1 VQEVQMS
8 EQVIVAVDPAKRVH
22 AVNVVTVRSEVLAR
36 RTFANSSD
44 GFRELLKFGRKWRD
58 REWAVE
64 GSRGTGKNLA
74 QRLVSQGESVID
86 VPSRKSS
93 LVRAFASDSGRK
105 TDDVDAFSIGLAAWH
120 SPDLERV
127 RTDDHTET
135 LRLLTQ
141 RRKELVSL
149 RTQALGRL
157 HRELLILL
165 PGGAK
170 RRLTVAM
177 TKQLLASVRPRDEV
191 GKVRKQL
198 AVDQLADLVAID
210 KRIADINRQIKAA
223 VAKVDT
229 SLGDIFGVGPI
240 VTAMILGEVRNV
252 ARFRNADH
260 FASYNATAPGLWG
273 SGGDAT
279 PCVNLRGNRTL
290 NCAVHIV
297 ALSQMRHT
305 GLGRDYYLRKIAGGK
320 TKRAAL
326 RCLKRRISNVVYRHL
341 VADAVRQ
348 AGSPGGQLG
357 ATLQSSAADQIPTA
371 NTSEQPQP
379 GLAENATPKLL
390 AAS

>member
-1 VQEVQMS
+1 VQ
-8 EQVIVAVDPAKRVH
+8 EQVIIAVDPAKRVH
-22 AVNVVTVRSEVLAR
+22 AVNVVNARSAVLAR

-44 GFRELLKFGRKWRD
+44 GFRELLRFGRRWRQ

-64 GSRGTGKNLA
+64 GCRGTGKNLA
-74 QRLVSQGESVID
+74 QRLISQGESVID

-105 TDDVDAFSIGLAAWH
+105 TDDVDAYSIALAAWH

-127 RTDDHTET
+127 QTDGQCET
-135 LRLLTQ
+135 LRLLAH

-170 RRLTVAM
+170 RRLTVKTA
-177 TKQLLASVRPRDEV
+177 KGLLASVRPRDEV
-191 GKVRKQL
+191 SKVRKQL

-210 KRIADINRQIKAA
+210 KRIAEINKQIKTA
-223 VAKVDT
+223 VSKVDT
-229 SLGDIFGVGPI
+229 TVGEIYGVGPV
-240 VTAMILGEVRNV
+240 VTAMILGEVRNI
-252 ARFRNADH
+252 ARFRDADH

-290 NCAVHIV
+290 NSAMHIA
-297 ALSQMRHT
+297 ALSQMRHP
-305 GLGRDYYLRKIAGGK
+305 GPGRDYYLRKLAAGK

-326 RCLKRRISNVVYRHL
+326 RCLKRRISNVVFRHL
-341 VADAVRQ
+341 VADAARQ

-357 ATLQSSAADQIPTA
+357 ATVQSSAVDQIPKV

-379 GLAENATPKLL
+379 GLTKNRTAELLNA
-390 AAS
+390 S

>member
-1 VQEVQMS
+1 MV
-8 EQVIVAVDPAKRVH
+8 EQVIIAVDPAKRVH
-22 AVNVVTVRSEVLAR
+22 AINVVNARSEVLAR
-36 RTFANSSD
+36 RTFANSSE
-44 GFRELLKFGRKWRD
+44 GFRELLRFGRRWRQ

-64 GSRGTGKNLA
+64 GCRGTGKNLA

-120 SPDLERV
+120 SPGLERV

-135 LRLLTQ
+135 LRLLTH

-177 TKQLLASVRPRDEV
+177 TKRLLASVRPRDEV

-210 KRIADINRQIKAA
+210 KRIADINRQIKAG

-229 SLGDIFGVGPI
+229 SLGEIFGVGPI
-240 VTAMILGEVRNV
+240 VTAMVLGEVRNV
-252 ARFRNADH
+252 ARFRSADH

-290 NCAVHIV
+290 NSAMHIA
-297 ALSQMRHT
+297 ALSQMRHP
-305 GLGRDYYLRKIAGGK
+305 GQGRDYYLRKLAAGK

-326 RCLKRRISNVVYRHL
+326 RCLKRRISNIVYRHL
-341 VADAVRQ
+341 VADAARQ
-348 AGSPGGQLG
+348 VGSPGGQLG
-357 ATLQSSAADQIPTA
+357 ATLKSSAAGQIPKA
-371 NTSEQPQP
+371 STSEQPQP
-379 GLAENATPKLL
+379 GLNKNRTPELL
-390 AAS
+390 TAS

>member
-1 VQEVQMS
+1 MQ
-8 EQVIVAVDPAKRVH
+8 EQVIIAVDPAKRVH
-22 AVNVVTVRSEVLAR
+22 AVNVVNARSAVLAR

-44 GFRELLKFGRKWRD
+44 GFRELLRFGRRWRQ

-64 GSRGTGKNLA
+64 GCRGTGKNLA
-74 QRLVSQGESVID
+74 QRLISQGESVID

-105 TDDVDAFSIGLAAWH
+105 TDDVDAYSIALAAWH

-127 RTDDHTET
+127 QTDGQCET
-135 LRLLTQ
+135 LRLLAH

-170 RRLTVAM
+170 RRLTVKTA
-177 TKQLLASVRPRDEV
+177 KGLLASVRPRDEV
-191 GKVRKQL
+191 SKVRKQL

-210 KRIADINRQIKAA
+210 KRIAEINKQIKTA
-223 VAKVDT
+223 VSKVDT
-229 SLGDIFGVGPI
+229 TVGEIYGVGPV
-240 VTAMILGEVRNV
+240 VTAMILGEVRNI
-252 ARFRNADH
+252 ARFRDADH

-290 NCAVHIV
+290 NSAMHIA
-297 ALSQMRHT
+297 ALSQMRHP
-305 GLGRDYYLRKIAGGK
+305 GPGRDYYLRKLAAGK

-326 RCLKRRISNVVYRHL
+326 RCLKRRISNVVFRHL
-341 VADAVRQ
+341 VADAARQ

-357 ATLQSSAADQIPTA
+357 ATVQSSAVDQIPKV

-379 GLAENATPKLL
+379 GLTKNRTAELLNA
-390 AAS
+390 S

>member
-1 VQEVQMS
+1 MP
-8 EQVIVAVDPAKRVH
+8 EQVIIAVDPAKRVH
-22 AVNVVTVRSEVLAR
+22 AVNVVNAGGEVLAQ
-36 RTFANSSD
+36 RTFSNSSE
-44 GFRELLKFGRKWRD
+44 GFRELLRFGRRWRQ

-64 GSRGTGKNLA
+64 GCRGTGKNLA
-74 QRLVSQGESVID
+74 QRLISQGESVID

-105 TDDVDAFSIGLAAWH
+105 TDDVDAYSIALAALH

-127 RTDDHTET
+127 QTDDHCET
-135 LRLLTQ
+135 LRLLAH

-165 PGGAK
+165 PGGA
-170 RRLTVAM
+170 RRQLTVTTA
-177 TKQLLASVRPRDEV
+177 KQLLASVRPRDEV

-210 KRIADINRQIKAA
+210 KRIADINKQIKTA
-223 VAKVDT
+223 VSKVDT
-229 SLGDIFGVGPI
+229 TVDEIFGVGPV
-240 VTAMILGEVRNV
+240 VTAMILGEVRNI
-252 ARFRNADH
+252 ARFRSADH

-273 SGGDAT
+273 SGGEAT

-290 NCAVHIV
+290 NSAMHIA
-297 ALSQMRHT
+297 ALSQMRHP
-305 GLGRDYYLRKIAGGK
+305 GPGRDYYLRKLTAGK

-326 RCLKRRISNVVYRHL
+326 RCLKRRISNVVYRQL
-341 VADAVRQ
+341 IADAARQ
-348 AGSPGGQLG
+348 AGSPGGQSG
-357 ATLQSSAADQIPTA
+357 ATLQSSAADQIPKV

-379 GLAENATPKLL
+379 GLAKNRTPELL
-390 AAS
+390 TAS